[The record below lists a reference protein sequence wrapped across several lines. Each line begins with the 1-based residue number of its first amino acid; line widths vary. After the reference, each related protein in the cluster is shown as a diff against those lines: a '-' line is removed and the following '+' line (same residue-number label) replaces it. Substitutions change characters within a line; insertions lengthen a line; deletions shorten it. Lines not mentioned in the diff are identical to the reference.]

1 MAKPLA
7 KLVKLLTPSKPWAQ
21 IFLDFLGT
29 AGSESERA
37 YEFELRRRPQLKEDD
52 FYERFYAGSDV
63 PKGIPIRL
71 RQVYEKAMGD
81 DLSGLHPQDN
91 FAAIYDWLDFSVIL
105 DRVEREFKLRI
116 PLAAVVK
123 APLKYRGK
131 SSSTGEIDGTFDS
144 VVRYLAKATRS
155 E

>member
-1 MAKPLA
+1 MA
-7 KLVKLLTPSKPWAQ
+7 KLVKLLTPRKPWAQ
-21 IFLDFLGT
+21 IFLDFLGM
-29 AGSESERA
+29 AGNESERA
-37 YEFELRRRPQLKEDD
+37 YEVELRRRPQLNDDD

-63 PKGIPIRL
+63 PKDIPIRL

-81 DLSGLHPQDN
+81 DVSGLHPQDN
-91 FAAIYDWLDFSVIL
+91 FAAIYDGLDFSVIL
-105 DRVEREFKLRI
+105 CRVEREFNLKI

-131 SSSTGEIDGTFDS
+131 SSSTGDIDGTFDS